1 MHRARRERMTA
12 AYRGLGLGLLLLAS
26 GCVLTV
32 ANGHVDS
39 PDFGTDPV
47 ATGRRAY
54 VARCA
59 SCHGLEARGDGP
71 VGDALRTAP
80 PDLTWLAERSGGAFP
95 RDYVIAVIT
104 GSAAITAHGTREM
117 PVWSDR
123 LAPADGDD
131 DDDDGDG
138 AATAAALY
146 LRRTVEALADY
157 LATVQ
162 RRSSA
167 AAPRSASS

>member
-1 MHRARRERMTA
+1 MTA
-12 AYRGLGLGLLLLAS
+12 AYRRLGLGLLLLGS

-32 ANGHVDS
+32 ANGHVDP

-59 SCHGLEARGDGP
+59 SCHGIEARGDGP

-80 PDLTWLAERSGGAFP
+80 PDLTWLADRNGGAFP

-104 GSAAITAHGTREM
+104 GRAAITAHGTREM

-123 LAPADGDD
+123 LAPADGDGEGD
-131 DDDDGDG
+131 ADG

-146 LRRTVEALADY
+146 LRRTVEGLADY

-162 RRSSA
+162 RRTSA
-167 AAPRSASS
+167 AASRAPSS